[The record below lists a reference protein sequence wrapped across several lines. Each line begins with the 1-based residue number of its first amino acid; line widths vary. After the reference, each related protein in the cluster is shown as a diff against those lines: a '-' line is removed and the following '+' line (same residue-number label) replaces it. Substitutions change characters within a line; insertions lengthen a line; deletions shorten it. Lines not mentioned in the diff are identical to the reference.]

1 MSTIT
6 YKKKKK
12 TMEEWDR
19 LVLSRLEALLDMS
32 NEQLKEVSVNDE
44 HFGEV
49 FEYHEGVNDAYFAF
63 VEVMDKKYNFKKEVK

>member
-1 MSTIT
+1 
-6 YKKKKK
+6 
-12 TMEEWDR
+12 
-19 LVLSRLEALLDMS
+19 MS